1 MDAVKP
7 HFKLPDHICDWFYR
21 GRPFAY
27 GEGCHCFEPAAGKW
41 VHRLCVC
48 MCGPSKGHLFGCFG
62 LVLVT
67 GREEK
72 GQNRVIYCVCVFDGD
87 KKGLGCPGFVSK
99 SQVDG
104 FPDGRRTREAG
115 SRVDPGLA
123 GVR

>member
-1 MDAVKP
+1 MGPSSLCMHVWT
-7 HFKLPDHICDWFYR
+7 LE
-21 GRPFAY
+21 RPFV
-27 GEGCHCFEPAAGKW
+27 W
-41 VHRLCVC
+41 
-48 MCGPSKGHLFGCFG
+48 

-72 GQNRVIYCVCVFDGD
+72 GQNRVIYCVCVFDGG

-99 SQVDG
+99 SQIDG

-115 SRVDPGLA
+115 RRVDPGLA